1 MEGILRVTP
10 QQLQSTASEFSN
22 QGNTISQLTS
32 QMTDLVNSLS
42 SFWSG
47 EAAEAFKAKY
57 AGLADDIQ
65 RMIKMVQEHVADLN
79 EMAQQYI
86 TAEQS
91 SEDLIANLSSDV
103 IV

>member
-32 QMTDLVNSLS
+32 QMTDLVNALS
-42 SFWSG
+42 SFWTG

-57 AGLADDIQ
+57 TGLSDDIQ
-65 RMIKMVQEHVADLN
+65 RMIKMVQEHVTDLN

-91 SEDLIANLSSDV
+91 SEDLIANLSADV